1 MLCSAFPM
9 LLICFFFSLRV
20 FRARSRAPPW
30 IICTYVHRSY
40 VCVSECVCKYSKCIE
55 WHEHIAA
62 RVHDSWTSYP
72 ILRNLAQVWDVQ
84 SISSVPQFTTV
95 QCTPTVACSL
105 RDSSYPICDIRVLH
119 VCAGVRRCLNIA
131 ENCIDFVQS
140 RRNLKE
146 LSHSPMHSILFMVFV
161 DDLRHPGYNEYG

>member
-1 MLCSAFPM
+1 MHDPERPRESY
-9 LLICFFFSLRV
+9 
-20 FRARSRAPPW
+20 ARTF
-30 IICTYVHRSY
+30 IVH
-40 VCVSECVCKYSKCIE
+40 VCVCECVCKYSKCIE

>member
-9 LLICFFFSLRV
+9 LLICFLV
-20 FRARSRAPPW
+20 HDPPCALVNARTFT
-30 IICTYVHRSY
+30 C
-40 VCVSECVCKYSKCIE
+40 VCVWVCECVCGYTKCIE
-55 WHEHIAA
+55 WHVHIAA

-84 SISSVPQFTTV
+84 SISSVPQFRNRATY
-95 QCTPTVACSL
+95 A
-105 RDSSYPICDIRVLH
+105 DHGVLYARFVVPMRH
-119 VCAGVRRCLNIA
+119 PRCMCAGVGRCLNIA

-140 RRNLKE
+140 RRKLKE

-161 DDLRHPGYNEYG
+161 DDLGHPGCNEYG